1 MPVTNEELVR
11 RGEGNKIMVIGILA
25 VLVGVGLVYLY
36 VKVGN
41 KGFDKR
47 VDKATRTMANEIE
60 RQKKENK

>member
-1 MPVTNEELVR
+1 
-11 RGEGNKIMVIGILA
+11 MVIGILA